1 MAIKS
6 CKKELNLLEENIR
19 TPSAIFQLENIF
31 YISIV
36 LPLIVMGYEIKSI
49 IEGITVKQ
57 KNIIFENN

>member
-1 MAIKS
+1 M
-6 CKKELNLLEENIR
+6 
-19 TPSAIFQLENIF
+19 ENIF

-57 KNIIFENN
+57 KITFSKIIKGFLYFLAVLFLMIKIVEEL